1 MAKKNN
7 LEKPIYKDFRGEI
20 RRLDI
25 SWAKFN
31 ILFTRA
37 GMLRSGDSHPNI
49 QFDLLL
55 KGKLEI
61 TFRKG
66 NKDVKKN
73 YRSNQL
79 IKIPPKTPHL
89 FHAITDTVMIEWWD
103 GELKV
108 EYYQPYRKLIEDQ
121 FREFEKH
128 ERK

>member
-1 MAKKNN
+1 MARENN
-7 LEKPIYKDFRGEI
+7 LEKTIYKDFRGEI
-20 RRLDI
+20 RRVNI
-25 SWAKFN
+25 GGAKFN
-31 ILFTRA
+31 ILITRA

-55 KGKLEI
+55 RGKLEI
-61 TFRKG
+61 TFQKG

-73 YRSNQL
+73 YKSNQL
-79 IKIPPKTPHL
+79 IKIPPKIPHL
-89 FHAITDTVMIEWWD
+89 FRAITDTVMIEWWD
-103 GELKV
+103 GELSV